1 MMIKQCIQQV
11 WAQLRQQPLISALT
25 VAGSAL
31 SIFLIMLVVMIQQ
44 VKVAPFSPES
54 NRDRFLH
61 VKWGSIT
68 NEAWGGNT
76 SNGSMSVRTAFEI
89 YGKMTTSEAVTIY
102 SVSSE
107 SRPVSLPEQPAFSVD
122 VRETDNQFWTVF
134 DFAFINGRPYD
145 KATFDAGQP
154 VAVITE
160 SVAQRLFRTTEATGK
175 EFLLA
180 HVPYRVCGVVKDV
193 STLADTAYGQVWIPY
208 TSTDLINDTWIDDLM
223 GSVSCTILARERS
236 DFPAIRKEANRRLDE
251 YNKLIGENGWRFISR
266 NRPYDQE
273 KNVLSLSIGANLEPD
288 VSIEHRNRFIIF
300 FILLIVPAIN
310 LSSMTQSRL
319 HRRISEIGVRRAF
332 GCTRM
337 EIMGQILGENL
348 VITLLAGIL
357 GLLISFLFAYLGN
370 ELIFAQQYSMTLN
383 PPTVDASIL
392 VHASTFGW
400 ALLFCFILN
409 LLSTG
414 IPAWHAS
421 RINIVEAIGG
431 KNH

>member
-1 MMIKQCIQQV
+1 MMIRQYFQQA
-11 WAQLRQQPLISALT
+11 WAQLRQQPLISAVT
-25 VAGSAL
+25 VAGTAL
-31 SIFLIMLVVMIQQ
+31 SIFLIMLVVMMQQ

-68 NEAWGGNT
+68 NEAWGEST
-76 SNGSMSVRTAFEI
+76 SNGPLSVRTAREV
-89 YGKMTTSEAVTIY
+89 YGKMTTPEAVTIY
-102 SVSSE
+102 SVFSE
-107 SRPVSLPEQPAFSVD
+107 SRPVSLPEQPAISVD
-122 VRETDNQFWTVF
+122 VRETDYQFWTVF
-134 DFAFINGRPYD
+134 DFAFIDGKPYD
-145 KATFDAGQP
+145 QATFDAGQP

-160 SVAQRLFRTTEATGK
+160 SVARHLFKTTQVTGK

-180 HVPYRVCGVVKDV
+180 HAPYRVCGVVKDV
-193 STLADTAYGQVWIPY
+193 STLAETAYGQVWIPY
-208 TSTDLINDTWIDDLM
+208 TSTDQINNTWNEDL
-223 GSVSCTILARERS
+223 CTMLARDRS
-236 DFPAIRKEANRRLDE
+236 DFPAIREEANRRLDE
-251 YNKLIGENGWRFISR
+251 YNKLIGEDGWKFINR

-273 KNVLSLSIGANLEPD
+273 KNVLATGANWEPD
-288 VSIEHRNRFIIF
+288 VKVERRNRFIIF
-300 FILLIVPAIN
+300 LILLIVPAIN

-319 HRRISEIGVRRAF
+319 RRRISEIGVRRAF

-337 EIMGQILGENL
+337 ELLGQILGENL

-357 GLLISFLFAYLGN
+357 GLLMSFLFAYWGN

-392 VHASTFGW
+392 IHASTFGW

-414 IPAWHAS
+414 IPAWRAS
-421 RINIVEAIGG
+421 RMNIVEAIGG